1 MVLRIIQSTDKK
13 FIGKLYDHTDISQE
27 SNGRIKVDKF
37 IFSRQYLSP
46 TLLRVVSSNYCA
58 LLEVIDSSGTSLKE
72 AFSG

>member
-13 FIGKLYDHTDISQE
+13 YIGKLYDHRDIHQE
-27 SNGRIKVDKF
+27 ANGRIKVDKF
-37 IFSRQYLSP
+37 IFSKQYLSP

-72 AFSG
+72 AFNG